1 MLQTNIPVIQTSNSK
16 AQGAIAN
23 HCALATSDLDPLA
36 AISKSSDGSATV

>member
-23 HCALATSDLDPLA
+23 HCALATSDHDPRGERA
-36 AISKSSDGSATV
+36 KDG